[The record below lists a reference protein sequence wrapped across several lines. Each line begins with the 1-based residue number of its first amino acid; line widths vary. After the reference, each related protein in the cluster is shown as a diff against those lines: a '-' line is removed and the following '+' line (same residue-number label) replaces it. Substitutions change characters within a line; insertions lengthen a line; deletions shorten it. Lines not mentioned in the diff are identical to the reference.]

1 MIDKKYLK
9 ILDIKPVSYRKDKST
24 IIVNEKYVFKDKK
37 KDLNNLFKSLKERGF
52 NNFPN
57 LLYSDD
63 NINVFEYIKEDKKY
77 DLVDIV
83 SLLHK
88 KTLSYEDCDISFY
101 DNIYNNILDK
111 VNDLESYYLK
121 LNEEI
126 ENEIYMSPSN
136 YLLVRNISKIYSDI
150 NYIKE
155 EVNTWYDNI
164 KDKTKKKV
172 SIINNNLDDTHIIN
186 DIVISWDNYEED
198 LPIIDMYKYYKNV
211 YDKYPF
217 INIFKKYVS
226 KNKPSEEEILLFFIL
241 ISLPD
246 KIEFTSD
253 EYKNVERVNKML
265 NYIFKT
271 DNFISEYYSN
281 NEKKE

>member
-198 LPIIDMYKYYKNV
+198 LPIIDIYKYYKNV

>member
-37 KDLNNLFKSLKERGF
+37 KDLNNLFKSLKERDF

-198 LPIIDMYKYYKNV
+198 LPIIDIYKYYKNV

>member
-9 ILDIKPVSYRKDKST
+9 ILDIKPVSYRKDKSA

-37 KDLNNLFKSLKERGF
+37 KDLNDLFKSLKERDF

-186 DIVISWDNYEED
+186 DVVISWDNYEEA
-198 LPIIDMYKYYKNV
+198 LPIIDIYKYYKNV

-241 ISLPD
+241 ISMPD

-281 NEKKE
+281 NEKKK